1 MPSKGEH
8 SAGDSRHIMRKAI
21 ASATARI
28 PPRNIRTGRTATSA
42 SAEILSGVARLLVVL
57 AVAGAATGALAATA
71 RLAQRTVMVP
81 VRDLMLPVP
90 VSGDLTYKTLGRTA
104 VVDGKLQAD
113 LAAAQGQSTALL
125 RALIDRNTP
134 CGDRIAVREGQINA
148 RAPALR
154 VTGTADYQ
162 RTVCIAGSEMSVVPR
177 SPIHLD
183 MLLHPVVQSR
193 SLRVRAQVLD
203 VRGTGPGIPASAEGP
218 LKETLGKI
226 ISERIGELL
235 PAGAMPADA
244 ALKSVSFY
252 EAGGGGLMARVE
264 FSGSLPQQTLDR
276 LIGQR

>member
-8 SAGDSRHIMRKAI
+8 SAAGSRPTMRKAI
-21 ASATARI
+21 ASTIARI
-28 PPRNIRTGRTATSA
+28 PPRKIWTGRTPTSA
-42 SAEILSGVARLLVVL
+42 LAHILSGVGRLLMIL
-57 AVAGAATGALAATA
+57 TVAGAATDALAATA
-71 RLAQRTVMVP
+71 KLVQRTVMVP

-90 VSGDLTYKTLGRTA
+90 VSGDLTYKTLGQTA

-113 LAAAQGQSTALL
+113 LAAAQEQSTALL

-134 CGDRIAVREGQINA
+134 CGDRIAVQEGQINA

-162 RTVCIAGSEMSVVPR
+162 RTVCIAGNEMSVVPR

-203 VRGTGPGIPASAEGP
+203 VRGTGPGIPASAEGA

-235 PAGAMPADA
+235 PTGAMPADA
-244 ALKSVSFY
+244 ALKSVSFH
-252 EAGGGGLMARVE
+252 EVSRGALMARVE
-264 FSGSLPQQTLDR
+264 FSGSLPQQMLDR
-276 LIGQR
+276 LTGQR

>member
-1 MPSKGEH
+1 
-8 SAGDSRHIMRKAI
+8 MRKTI
-21 ASATARI
+21 ASTIARI
-28 PPRNIRTGRTATSA
+28 PPRKIWTGRTPTSA
-42 SAEILSGVARLLVVL
+42 LAQILSGVGRLLMIL
-57 AVAGAATGALAATA
+57 TVAGAATDALAATA
-71 RLAQRTVMVP
+71 KLAQRTVMVP

-90 VSGDLTYKTLGRTA
+90 VSGDLTYKTLGQTA
-104 VVDGKLQAD
+104 VVDAKLQAD
-113 LAAAQGQSTALL
+113 LAAAQEQSTALL

-193 SLRVRAQVLD
+193 SLRVRAEVLE
-203 VRGTGPGIPASAEGP
+203 VRAEGPSVPPSAEGL
-218 LKETLGKI
+218 LKETLGKV
-226 ISERIGELL
+226 ISERIGELF
-235 PAGAMPADA
+235 PAGAVPADA
-244 ALKSVSFY
+244 ALKSVSFD
-252 EAGGGGLMARVE
+252 EVGRGALVARVE
-264 FSGSLPQQTLDR
+264 LSGSLPRHTLDR